1 MAYKKNPVW
10 DMTPAQKDKYIKDM
24 IDRWK
29 RGDEKVPLP
38 SDIEGTHLRVKKK
51 EKKKKKRA

>member
-10 DMTPAQKDKYIKDM
+10 DMTPAQKDKYIQDM
-24 IDRWK
+24 IKRWQ

-38 SDIEGTHLRVKKK
+38 SDLQGPHWRVKKK
-51 EKKKKKRA
+51 TKKKKA